1 MAYYLEDNTFA
12 FFALFC
18 HVPCM
23 LTKTHQ
29 QFVFFRTVA
38 IDMRGYGESDK
49 PVGVSEYYIG
59 KLILDVKETIEYF
72 GNMSLNKSLC

>member
-1 MAYYLEDNTFA
+1 
-12 FFALFC
+12 
-18 HVPCM
+18 M
-23 LTKTHQ
+23 LTINPSTIC
-29 QFVFFRTVA
+29 FFRTVA

-72 GNMSLNKSLC
+72 GNMSLNKS